1 MSARL
6 LSGREASDATL
17 IELASVVEALPFCP
31 GLVFVRVGDDPA
43 SASYVRSKS
52 RLAARVGIRSEIVEL
67 VACTSQEELLGI
79 VGSLN
84 ADPDVD
90 GILIQLPLPDHLDS
104 AKILEAVEPTKDV
117 DGFHPINVGKLWS
130 GEPGLVPATPLG
142 LVRILDHF
150 QIPVEG
156 RHTVIV
162 GRSNLVGKPAAAL
175 FLRKHATVTLAH
187 SLTRDLPSLTRQA
200 DILVVAVG
208 RAGMITSKWVKPD
221 AVVLDVG
228 QSRVGGCLY
237 GDVSP
242 SVAGI
247 VAALTPTPGGTG
259 PMTVAMVI
267 HNTIEAARARRIGGE

>member
-1 MSARL
+1 MPW
-6 LSGREASDATL
+6 T
-17 IELASVVEALPFCP
+17 
-31 GLVFVRVGDDPA
+31 RVCSSGDDPA

-104 AKILEAVEPTKDV
+104 ARVLEAVEPTKDV

-175 FLRKHATVTLAH
+175 FLRRHATVTLAH
-187 SLTRDLPSLTRQA
+187 SLTWDLPSLTRQA

-242 SVAGI
+242 SVAGV